1 MEEEK
6 FLEKMSYDGWELFFI
21 NNEPVDGCPKIL
33 IKFYFRKEINYLYE
47 FFSASNHLDDKEP
60 LPLILLK
67 ASKSVLGFNL
77 ITVLVFF

>member
-33 IKFYFRKEINYLYE
+33 VKFYFRKEINYFYE
-47 FFSASNHLDDKEP
+47 FFKFLWSW
-60 LPLILLK
+60 
-67 ASKSVLGFNL
+67 
-77 ITVLVFF
+77 